1 MRIIS
6 KLAALVM
13 ILALGLL
20 TACDS
25 GGASPSIPEDDAAN
39 PGDEVIDNT
48 DYSNYPGNYYPE
60 QDNTVQFHANIDDL
74 FAQYFDIR
82 IVQDPQLVTSMR
94 YPEGEALKQEDKLN
108 PVSFGYQAWQNE
120 LARSTLA
127 VLEQYPEAD
136 LTPEQRVNKDIL
148 QWALELDVDG
158 DEFLYHDVLVL
169 NKLMELTVFMVLDH
183 EIATVEDAE
192 NYLAR
197 LEQFPVV
204 LEQIRVNLEIQQKK
218 GLVPPKSVLETAYQK
233 ANNDGDMLLKDFTD
247 RVAGL
252 PDKNSLVTRCKQII
266 NDVVNPAYSKLRLQ
280 IGGMQSEAVNNVSE
294 FPNGKE
300 YYAWLL
306 RSYTTTD
313 MSPDVMHQLCQDEVA
328 RLQDELKSVLDSLGY
343 NGSNYTKVISDLSAD
358 TIPQDQ
364 VIDYYGAVIDDAEDL
379 LPQLFGRLPK
389 TPVTI
394 QPSVVRTGYE
404 IPTRDGA
411 QPGIFLMN
419 PAFPQP
425 KLGANWFV
433 WHETIPGHHMQFAIE
448 HEADIPYFRDFLFLT
463 GYLEGWGTY
472 GEMLPFELKLMDD
485 PASYALSLNRYLM
498 LAARV
503 VVDTGIN
510 YMGWS
515 EQEGKTYFC
524 DVTGMNPDF
533 YVPDL
538 ISRPGRSAG
547 YYVGMLKIRELRE
560 KAKGELGDAYDVRE
574 FHDLVLQFGSV
585 PLDVLEELVHE
596 YIEEKK

>member
-1 MRIIS
+1 MRTIS
-6 KLAALVM
+6 KLAALTAL
-13 ILALGLL
+13 LALVLL
-20 TACDS
+20 TAC
-25 GGASPSIPEDDAAN
+25 GNNGADPNIPEDAPTN
-39 PGDEVIDNT
+39 PGEEVIDNT
-48 DYSNYPGNYYPE
+48 DYSNYPGNFRPE

-74 FAQYFDIR
+74 FAQYFKIR
-82 IVQDPQLVTSMR
+82 IAQDPQLVTSMR
-94 YPEGEALKQEDKLN
+94 YPEGEAPRQEDKLN

-120 LARSTLA
+120 LARNTLA

-204 LEQIRVNLEIQQKK
+204 LEQIRVNLEIQEKK
-218 GLVPPKSVLETAYQK
+218 GLIPPKTVLDSAYQK
-233 ANNDGDMLLKDFTD
+233 TNSDAKMMEEDFIN
-247 RVAGL
+247 RAAGL
-252 PDKNSLVTRCKQII
+252 PEKDALILRCRQII
-266 NDVVNPAYSKLRLQ
+266 NDAVNPAYSKLRLQ
-280 IGGMQSEAVNNVSE
+280 IGSMQSEAVNNVSE
-294 FPNGKE
+294 LPNGKE
-300 YYAWLL
+300 YYSWLL

-313 MSPDVMHQLCQDEVA
+313 MSPDVMHQLCQDEVT

-364 VIDYYGAVIDDAEDL
+364 VIAYYGAIIDDAEDL
-379 LPQLFGRLPK
+379 LPQLFGRMPK
-389 TPVTI
+389 TPVAI

-411 QPGIFLMN
+411 LPGIFLLN

-472 GEMLPFELKLMDD
+472 GEMLPFELKLVDD

-510 YMGWS
+510 FMGWS
-515 EQEGKTYFC
+515 EQEGKTYLR
-524 DVTGMNPDF
+524 DVTGLNPDY

-560 KAKGELGDAYDVRE
+560 KVKSKLGDAYDVRE
-574 FHDLVLQFGSV
+574 FHDLVLEHGSM
-585 PLDVLEELVHE
+585 PLDVLEDLVDE
-596 YIEEKK
+596 YILENK